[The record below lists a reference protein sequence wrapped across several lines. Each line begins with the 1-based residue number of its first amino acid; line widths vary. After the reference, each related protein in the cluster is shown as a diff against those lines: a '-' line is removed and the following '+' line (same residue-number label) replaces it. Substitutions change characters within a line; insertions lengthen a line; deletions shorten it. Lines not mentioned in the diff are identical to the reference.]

1 MNGRLNSIHPAGGQD
16 GFTVIEV
23 LVAALVLTVGIIALV
38 GTFDP
43 ARRLGTNAEFRQVAS
58 AKAEQELD
66 RIRSLPWN
74 QIALSVQPT
83 MNAGATKADPTY
95 YISSSCPVTTAPI
108 SNSPCYQWD
117 WNNAGSREVM
127 DVDATN
133 GDATAN
139 PQSWTTTIST
149 SNGSVRLSGKTYRF
163 ITWANDTECTNA
175 TCGAANDY
183 RRVTVAVTVKGM
195 DTPVEMSTL
204 VTDPVG
210 GYDPLTES
218 GVTCVDQGVAVSCIG

>member
-1 MNGRLNSIHPAGGQD
+1 MSAHRGQD
-16 GFTVIEV
+16 GFTVVEV
-23 LVAALVLTVGIIALV
+23 LVAALVLTLGIISLV
-38 GTFDP
+38 GAFDP
-43 ARRLGTNAEFRQVAS
+43 ARRLGTNAEKRQVGS
-58 AKAEQELD
+58 ARAEQELD

-74 QIALSVQPT
+74 QIALKAQPT
-83 MNAGATKADPTY
+83 KNAGATPADPTY
-95 YISSSCPVTTAPI
+95 YITSSCPVTTAPV
-108 SNSPCYQWD
+108 SGSPCYQWD
-117 WNNAGSREVM
+117 WKKASSQEVL
-127 DVDATN
+127 DVDTTN
-133 GDATAN
+133 GDSTPN

-163 ITWANDTECTNA
+163 ITWANDTECTNP

-183 RRVTVAVTVKGM
+183 RRVTVAVTVNGL

-218 GVTCVDQGVAVSCIG
+218 GVTCMDQGVAVSCIG